1 MKDLLLLL
9 FAVGN
14 TKPTKIKEVSSVNAA
29 HPVSKLQRLNAG
41 VELIGHISMTN
52 VLFFMLAQMHSVEK
66 LQKVCGSRFFSILK

>member
-29 HPVSKLQRLNAG
+29 HPVSKLQSLNAG

>member
-14 TKPTKIKEVSSVNAA
+14 TEPTKIKEVSSVNTA